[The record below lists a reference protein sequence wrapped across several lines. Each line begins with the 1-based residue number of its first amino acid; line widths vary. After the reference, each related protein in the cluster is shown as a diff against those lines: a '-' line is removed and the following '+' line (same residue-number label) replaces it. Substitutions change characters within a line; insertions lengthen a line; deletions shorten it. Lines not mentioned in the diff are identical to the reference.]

1 MEGTICM
8 LFSCAGRPDR
18 HCGHCASSGF
28 KVQDATARTLVRQK
42 LVFLRFLRV
51 QTFLFERAHEKSKIM
66 VLFLN

>member
-18 HCGHCASSGF
+18 HCASSGF